1 MSPSELYEC
10 MIKDGNENIMQ
21 ITVDDFDSA
30 DNELEIFMGNEVT
43 QRRDYYNKHYNDISI
58 DIE

>member
-1 MSPSELYEC
+1 

-21 ITVDDFDSA
+21 ITVDDFDNA
-30 DNELEIFMGNEVT
+30 DSELEIFMGNEVT